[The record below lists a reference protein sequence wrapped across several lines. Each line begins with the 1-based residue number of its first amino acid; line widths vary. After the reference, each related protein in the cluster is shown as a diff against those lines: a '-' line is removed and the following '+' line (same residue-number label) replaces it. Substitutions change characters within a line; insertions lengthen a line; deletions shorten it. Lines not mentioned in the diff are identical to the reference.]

1 MIRDFSGYFCRAIV
15 MTFEDKV
22 NSLIGKP
29 YEAYKAHCWTLVED
43 LLDNAPRIKGT
54 AETLTK
60 SVKHFKKE
68 LLSHNL
74 KEVDIYQDKD
84 IIILGKNNTFFHAGV
99 FYKGGIIHAS
109 ESGVVYQSLFE
120 MKKIYTEIKGLRV

>member
-1 MIRDFSGYFCRAIV
+1 M
-15 MTFEDKV
+15 FEDKV

-29 YEAYKAHCWTLVED
+29 YEAYNAHCWTLVED
-43 LLDNAPRIKGT
+43 LLDNAPKIKGT
-54 AETLTK
+54 AETLAT

-74 KEVDIYQDKD
+74 KEVNVYKDKD
-84 IIILGKNNTFFHAGV
+84 IIILGKNGTYFHVGV

-109 ESGVVYQSLFE
+109 ENGIVYQPLNE
-120 MKKIYTEIKGLRV
+120 IKKIYTEIKGLRL